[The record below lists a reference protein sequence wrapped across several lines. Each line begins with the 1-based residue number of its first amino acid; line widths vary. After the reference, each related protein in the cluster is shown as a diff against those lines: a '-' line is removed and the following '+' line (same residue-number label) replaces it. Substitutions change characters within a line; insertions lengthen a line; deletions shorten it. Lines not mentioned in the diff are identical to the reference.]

1 MCAQSSTDK
10 GSHGQVSRA
19 VLGEF
24 LSGGPGGA
32 EAAVPAGASVEPL
45 QLQGKA
51 ELPEGGVS
59 RGSKVTGVSR
69 RSKVTG

>member
-1 MCAQSSTDK
+1 M
-10 GSHGQVSRA
+10 
-19 VLGEF
+19 LGEF

-69 RSKVTG
+69 GSKVTG